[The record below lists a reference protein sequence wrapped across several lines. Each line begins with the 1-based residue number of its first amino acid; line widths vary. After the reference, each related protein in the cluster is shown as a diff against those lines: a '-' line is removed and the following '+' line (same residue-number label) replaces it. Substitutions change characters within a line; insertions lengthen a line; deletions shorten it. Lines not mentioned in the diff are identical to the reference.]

1 MERKASSD
9 AFLAKVSAHQN
20 IVHKVSM
27 VYGDTGEDR
36 EDLRQEILL
45 QLWKSWASFD
55 GRSAFS
61 TWMYRV
67 ALNAAISFRRRKQ
80 RPPIHADS
88 DWQPDAQYRNA
99 ADSQDLKL
107 LYQAIR
113 NLSALEKAI
122 ILQWLDERS
131 YEDIADTLGM
141 SVKNVSVRLVR
152 IRSKLTRLI
161 REASEDVRH

>member
-1 MERKASSD
+1 MPSIATKR
-9 AFLAKVSAHQN
+9 
-20 IVHKVSM
+20 I
-27 VYGDTGEDR
+27 
-36 EDLRQEILL
+36 
-45 QLWKSWASFD
+45 
-55 GRSAFS
+55 
-61 TWMYRV
+61 
-67 ALNAAISFRRRKQ
+67 
-80 RPPIHADS
+80 
-88 DWQPDAQYRNA
+88 
-99 ADSQDLKL
+99 SQDLKL

-113 NLSALEKAI
+113 ALSALEKAI